1 MSLGLHLPVLG
12 LTIVESPDGMAITVL
27 DNGGAAERSGQVH
40 AGDILMSITDIG
52 IDDKNLDEIT
62 RLSTSVD
69 HRGLTKISIL
79 RQDGR
84 HSTVVLDVQG
94 GSVEDASVV
103 TDAVGVGISVAIENG
118 RPVVADLA
126 AWGSARWSGKIG
138 VGDEVVSV
146 HAIHVAAMTP
156 LQVVRL
162 LEEPSA
168 EADGGVVKLGIRRKG
183 AASDVAPTVVLLAR
197 SLPTAATSDPSA
209 QVDRRSA
216 APDLFP
222 RVSSKP
228 EAVPDVP
235 SISASAG
242 ADAWNPVS
250 WLGQARTLLGEKSVP
265 RPKSKSKP
273 DRVEQA
279 SSEPM
284 NAHGSNQSAL
294 LTATLEELLT
304 SLSALKQ
311 GERRL
316 ESRRALE
323 QAASLPEC
331 TYDVALVLK
340 LDEAIQGAFR
350 VENQELQNAQHI
362 ISLLQE
368 NMDKR
373 KQHIIQLAAQ
383 LKAAEEKHH
392 KDLRSNNEWM
402 QHEVKKEKEA
412 LQVGKS
418 SNFMLFST
426 RLGVALE

>member
-12 LTIVESPDGMAITVL
+12 LTVVESPDGMAITVL
-27 DNGGAAERSGQVH
+27 DHGGAAERSGQVR
-40 AGDILMSITDIG
+40 AGDILTSITDIG

-69 HRGLTKISIL
+69 HRGLTKICIL

-84 HSTVVLDVQG
+84 QSTVVLDVQG
-94 GSVEDASVV
+94 GFVEDAGVA
-103 TDAVGVGISVAIENG
+103 TDAVGVGISVAMEDG

-146 HAIHVAAMTP
+146 RAIHVAAMTP

-168 EADGGVVKLGIRRKG
+168 EADGGVVKVGIRRKG

-197 SLPTAATSDPSA
+197 SLPTAATSDSSA

-216 APDLFP
+216 APDAFHQKGA
-222 RVSSKP
+222 RVSSKA

-265 RPKSKSKP
+265 QSKLKSKP

-284 NAHGSNQSAL
+284 NASPARDSNQSAV

-304 SLSALKQ
+304 SLSTLKQ

-316 ESRRALE
+316 ENRPALE
-323 QAASLPEC
+323 QAAKLPEC

-340 LDEAIQGAFR
+340 LDEAIQDAFR

-362 ISLLQE
+362 ISLSQE

-383 LKAAEEKHH
+383 LKATEEKHH

-402 QHEVKKEKEA
+402 QHEIKKEKEA
-412 LQVGKS
+412 LQVRKS
-418 SNFMLFST
+418 K
-426 RLGVALE
+426 